1 MQVCRSAVA
10 ALLAASVVA
19 GCSSTGGP
27 EGTTRSQPLVVADTG
42 TPVQTVLAHLYADAL
57 SRGGAAARVD
67 TVDGL
72 PGALAGLDDA
82 SVALVPGFTGSF
94 LAQLDPSS
102 AARAP
107 EDVYADLARA
117 LPEWLAVTDQGLAE
131 NGPTVSVTAAAGS
144 ALPEATLS
152 ALSPQCSRLSAA
164 VDPAVDASAVTRALT
179 ESYDCAFAPAG
190 PTEVTIVRATDRVA
204 VVDATAVV
212 LADDRDGLTADVL
225 VPLVRKGSVDET
237 LDRPLQIIAGELTT
251 ADLAEMV
258 DRVRGGEDPG
268 AVAAS
273 WLGTQSF

>member
-1 MQVCRSAVA
+1 MRVCRSAVA
-10 ALLAASVVA
+10 ALLAASMVA
-19 GCSSTGGP
+19 GCSSTGDP
-27 EGTTRSQPLVVADTG
+27 EGTTRPLTIADTG
-42 TPVQTVLAHLYADAL
+42 TPVQTVLAHLYAGAL

-67 TVDGL
+67 TVGGL

-82 SVALVPGFTGSF
+82 SIALVPSFTGM
-94 LAQLDPSS
+94 LLTQLDPSS
-102 AARAP
+102 DARAP

-131 NGPTVSVTAAAGS
+131 NGPTVSVTAAAGA

-152 ALSPQCSRLSAA
+152 ALAPQCSRLSAA
-164 VDPAVDASAVTRALT
+164 IDPGVDAAAVTRALA
-179 ESYDCAFAPAG
+179 ESYGCAFAPAG
-190 PTEVTIVRATDRVA
+190 PPEVTVVRASDRIA
-204 VVDATAVV
+204 GVDATDVV
-212 LADDRDGLTADVL
+212 LADDRDGLIADVL
-225 VPLVRKGSVDET
+225 VPLVRKGAVDET

>member
-1 MQVCRSAVA
+1 MS
-10 ALLAASVVA
+10 
-19 GCSSTGGP
+19 
-27 EGTTRSQPLVVADTG
+27 
-42 TPVQTVLAHLYADAL
+42 
-57 SRGGAAARVD
+57 
-67 TVDGL
+67 
-72 PGALAGLDDA
+72 
-82 SVALVPGFTGSF
+82 
-94 LAQLDPSS
+94 
-102 AARAP
+102 
-107 EDVYADLARA
+107 
-117 LPEWLAVTDQGLAE
+117 EWLAVTDQGLAE
-131 NGPTVSVTAAAGS
+131 NGPEGSVTAAAGS

-164 VDPAVDASAVTRALT
+164 IDPAVDVAAVTRALA

-204 VVDATAVV
+204 VVDATDVV

-225 VPLVRKGSVDET
+225 VHLVRKGSVDET